1 MQAAYADSHSHHDS
15 HHNPSFHIEKGEG
28 TVFVLLLQD
37 TLCVLFIY
45 LMKDESEKEEE
56 DEAGLTDFE
65 KPIMGCVKPV
75 CRILMPAISQIIPAV
90 MSNVYL
96 ETPYRMV

>member
-15 HHNPSFHIEKGEG
+15 HHNPFFHIEKGEG
-28 TVFVLLLQD
+28 AVFVLLLQD

-75 CRILMPAISQIIPAV
+75 CNTNLKDINACYQPDYSCCD
-90 MSNVYL
+90 
-96 ETPYRMV
+96 E

>member
-28 TVFVLLLQD
+28 AVFVLLLQD

-75 CRILMPAISQIIPAV
+75 GDTNLKDINACYQPDYSCCD
-90 MSNVYL
+90 
-96 ETPYRMV
+96 E